1 MQSTTFLSYTPDLVH
16 ILIPYIISRF
26 MKRCRLASTEDEKA
40 KHYINILLS
49 SVEYETF
56 VKLMRIMRPVAEMR
70 SSAAKPAASPKAEGK
85 GGATTGFS
93 SPAKASKEV
102 EVDRS
107 EAKSGKSPMADAK
120 GLTSPAPQ
128 EKAGSK

>member
-1 MQSTTFLSYTPDLVH
+1 
-16 ILIPYIISRF
+16 

-70 SSAAKPAASPKAEGK
+70 ASSAKPVASPKAEGK
-85 GGATTGFS
+85 GGSGGFS

-120 GLTSPAPQ
+120 GLSSPAPQ